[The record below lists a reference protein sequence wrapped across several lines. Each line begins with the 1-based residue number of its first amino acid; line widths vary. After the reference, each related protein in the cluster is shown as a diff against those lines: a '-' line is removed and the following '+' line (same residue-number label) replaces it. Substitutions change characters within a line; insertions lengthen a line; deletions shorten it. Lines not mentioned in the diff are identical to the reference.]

1 MATGNMAEV
10 VPALVPA
17 TKSAAARPLARRWH
31 VYWLFVLPALIC
43 VAVFVLAPLCYA
55 IWLSLRNYN
64 LQFGTDRFIGLGNYA
79 RAISD
84 NGFHLAFGRTL
95 LYVAVVVAADF
106 VLGFLQALL
115 LYRLSSGWT
124 KVLRGVFMLPIL
136 LIPSAAAMLWRMVM
150 FNPPFQEFNR
160 VLGIPESFSILAQP
174 TTAFWGIVLTVIWA
188 WSPGVFLLL
197 LGGLESLD
205 TAPLEAAELD
215 GAGYWR
221 IVRDIILPMMRPVIF
236 VTLGFKA
243 IDSFLTFPF
252 PWVMTEGGPAGAS
265 HVLSTYIYESA
276 FKFLNYGYGSAMAL
290 LMLLA
295 GAGVSALGIAV
306 AWRKGYV

>member
-1 MATGNMAEV
+1 MATTSNMVELAPAARPAKSVATGALARRWHAYWFFV
-10 VPALVPA
+10 VPALVCI
-17 TKSAAARPLARRWH
+17 
-31 VYWLFVLPALIC
+31 VL
-43 VAVFVLAPLCYA
+43 FVLAPLGYA

-79 RAISD
+79 RAITDS
-84 NGFHLAFGRTL
+84 GFHIAFGRTL
-95 LYVAVVVAADF
+95 LYVVVVVSVDF
-106 VLGFLQALL
+106 LIGGLQALL
-115 LYRLSSGWT
+115 LFRLSSGWS

-150 FNPPFQEFNR
+150 YNPPFQEFNR
-160 VLGIPESFSILAQP
+160 VLGLPESFSILAQP
-174 TTAFWGIVLTVIWA
+174 NTAFWGIVLTVIWA
-188 WSPGVFLLL
+188 WSPWVFLLL

-215 GAGYWR
+215 GASFWR
-221 IVRDIILPMMRPVIF
+221 IVWDIILPMMRPVIF

-290 LMLLA
+290 VMLLA
-295 GAGVSALGIAV
+295 GAGVSTAGIV
-306 AWRKGYV
+306 FAWRKGYV

>member
-1 MATGNMAEV
+1 MATINTAEL
-10 VPALVPA
+10 PRSTPL
-17 TKSAAARPLARRWH
+17 TTRTSARPLARRWH
-31 VYWLFVLPALIC
+31 AYWLFVMPALLC
-43 VAVFVLAPLCYA
+43 VVVFVVAPLAYA

-64 LQFGTDRFIGLGNYA
+64 LQFGTNRFIGLENYA
-79 RAISD
+79 RAVSD
-84 NGFHLAFGRTL
+84 TGFQIAFGRTL
-95 LYVAVVVAADF
+95 LYVAVVVAVDF
-106 VLGFLQALL
+106 LIGGLQALL
-115 LYRLSSGWT
+115 LYRLSAGWS

-150 FNPPFQEFNR
+150 YNPPFQEFNR
-160 VLGIPESFSILAQP
+160 ILGLPESFSILAQP
-174 TTAFWGIVLTVIWA
+174 NTAFWGIVLTVIWA
-188 WSPGVFLLL
+188 WSPWVFLLL

-215 GAGYWR
+215 GASFWR
-221 IVRDIILPMMRPVIF
+221 IVWDMILPMMRPVIF

-265 HVLSTYIYESA
+265 HVLSTYVYESA
-276 FKFLNYGYGSAMAL
+276 FKFLNYGYGSALAL

-295 GAGVSALGIAV
+295 GAAVSTTGIV
-306 AWRKGYV
+306 LAWRKGYV